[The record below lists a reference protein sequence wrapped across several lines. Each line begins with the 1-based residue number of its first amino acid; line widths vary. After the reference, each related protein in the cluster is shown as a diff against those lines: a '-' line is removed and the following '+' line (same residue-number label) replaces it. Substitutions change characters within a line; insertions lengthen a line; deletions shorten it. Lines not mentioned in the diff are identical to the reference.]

1 MRRCPTGGI
10 VDFGGC
16 WRSRNSIHIYHIYI
30 YIYVYIYVVVGLW
43 LNPLAAPSLNSKIR
57 SALFGS
63 LGTQKSKVSSKEQ
76 VAIAVAFGG
85 PSKF

>member
-1 MRRCPTGGI
+1 MGI
-10 VDFGGC
+10 YYTID
-16 WRSRNSIHIYHIYI
+16 IDIIYASYYMCI
-30 YIYVYIYVVVGLW
+30 VVGLW

-63 LGTQKSKVSSKEQ
+63 FGTQKSKVPSKEQ
-76 VAIAVAFGG
+76 VAIAVASGG

>member
-1 MRRCPTGGI
+1 MCI
-10 VDFGGC
+10 
-16 WRSRNSIHIYHIYI
+16 
-30 YIYVYIYVVVGLW
+30 VVGLW

-63 LGTQKSKVSSKEQ
+63 FGTQKSKVPSKEQ
-76 VAIAVAFGG
+76 VAIAVASGG

>member
-1 MRRCPTGGI
+1 M
-10 VDFGGC
+10 
-16 WRSRNSIHIYHIYI
+16 YLYI
-30 YIYVYIYVVVGLW
+30 YTYLYLCIYTVVGLW